1 MKCYKPI
8 LIKQLCMV
16 FVLCC
21 FSIVL
26 PVHKLP
32 AEEFRLSE
40 PVVCSSVKGFRDYVK
55 LEPAELTT
63 FDKLQVYV
71 EPYGYST
78 KTEGE
83 KLRAELVQGVKLRAK
98 GAKKLIF
105 EREELFRYD
114 PVIDSSGQ
122 QIYLAA
128 TIGFKNLSPGPYLLE
143 LETMDKA
150 TKPERKVL
158 QIIEFQIVAPEKSD
172 RSPDGMKN

>member
-1 MKCYKPI
+1 MT
-8 LIKQLCMV
+8 
-16 FVLCC
+16 
-21 FSIVL
+21 
-26 PVHKLP
+26 
-32 AEEFRLSE
+32 E
-40 PVVCSSVKGFRDYVK
+40 PVVCRSVKGFRDYVK
-55 LEPAELTT
+55 LEPPSLTT

-78 KTEGE
+78 KPEGE

-105 EREELFRYD
+105 EREELFKYD

-128 TIGFKNLSPGPYLLE
+128 SIGFKNLLPGPYLLE

-150 TKPERKVL
+150 AKPEKKVL
-158 QIIEFQIVAPEKSD
+158 QIIEFQIVAPEKTGK
-172 RSPDGMKN
+172 SPGELKN